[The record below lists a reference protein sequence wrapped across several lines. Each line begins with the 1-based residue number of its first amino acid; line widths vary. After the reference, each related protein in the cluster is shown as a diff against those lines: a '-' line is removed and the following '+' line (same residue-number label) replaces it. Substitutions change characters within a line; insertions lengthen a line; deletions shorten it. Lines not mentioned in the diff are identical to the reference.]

1 MVGAFSGDECRG
13 ISELVDGKYFITI
26 YGTDN
31 DGVEYNVFDNSKSQ
45 YVETEGGTI
54 FDRTF
59 ISNLKIP
66 TEIIITEPDGIGS
79 LTPDAALKGN
89 ESIYDLQGRK
99 YSSVKLERGQ
109 LPKGIYIINGKKVV
123 IK

>member
-1 MVGAFSGDECRG
+1 MTEWNDLLSG
-13 ISELVDGKYFITI
+13 
-26 YGTDN
+26 
-31 DGVEYNVFDNSKSQ
+31 SKSQ
-45 YVETEGGTI
+45 YVETQGGSI
-54 FDRTF
+54 FDRSF
-59 ISNLKIP
+59 ISNLKLP

-79 LTPDAALKGN
+79 LNPDSTSKGN

>member
-26 YGTDN
+26 YGTEN
-31 DGVEYNVFDNSKSQ
+31 DGVEYSVFDNSKSQ

-59 ISNLKIP
+59 IGNLKLP

-79 LTPDAALKGN
+79 LNPDSTSKGN
-89 ESIYDLQGRK
+89 DSIYDLQGRK